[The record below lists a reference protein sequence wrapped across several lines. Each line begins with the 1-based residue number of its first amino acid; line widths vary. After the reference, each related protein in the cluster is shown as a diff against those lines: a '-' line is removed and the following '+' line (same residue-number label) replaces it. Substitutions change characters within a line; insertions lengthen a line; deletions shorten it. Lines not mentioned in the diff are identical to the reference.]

1 MTISQ
6 KIHSTEADELEKSY
20 KLPEIILQREQTLK
34 KLSVKPGEKILDVG
48 CGVGFLSY
56 EIALLTGDSGKVCGI
71 DKNPDMIRH
80 ANKRCERL
88 QNTEFSESN
97 ANDLP
102 FDEES
107 FDAAC
112 CTQILLYVKNV
123 AQVLSGIRKIIKPQG
138 RIIIVETDWR
148 GLVLNSNY
156 DSMTRKIF
164 SAWDA
169 TVPSPNLPVHLGSL
183 LEDNGFS
190 NVCVEPIPI
199 LNTEYTPNHF
209 SHGMI
214 NWISRNALKK
224 GVITKSKLQKWLDDL
239 DKKGESGNYFF
250 CVNRFLFSANLSQ
263 EMRL

>member
-56 EIALLTGDSGKVCGI
+56 EIALLTRDYGKVYGI
-71 DKNPDMIRH
+71 DKNSDMIRH
-80 ANKRCERL
+80 AKKRCERL
-88 QNTEFSESN
+88 RNTEFSEAS

-102 FDEES
+102 FTEDS

-112 CTQILLYVKNV
+112 CTQVLLYVNNV
-123 AQVLSGIRKIIKPQG
+123 DQALLEIKRILKPTG

-148 GLVLNSNY
+148 GVVLNSDY
-156 DSMTRKIF
+156 DSITRKIF

-169 TVPSPNLPVHLGSL
+169 TVPSPNLPVRLGSL
-183 LEDNGFS
+183 LLDNGFC
-190 NVCVEPIPI
+190 NVNVEPIPI

-209 SHGMI
+209 SHGMM
-214 NWISRNALKK
+214 NWITRNALKK
-224 GVITKSKLQKWLDDL
+224 GFITKEQFQKWLDDL
-239 DKKGESGNYFF
+239 GEKGESGNYFF
-250 CVNRFLFSANLSQ
+250 CVNRFLFSAKLA
-263 EMRL
+263 